1 MTMSQAKP
9 SRARAIAYWITTV
22 IVAQENLAGAI
33 WGVLHL
39 EYLTANLKHLG
50 YPDYFQYIVGF
61 WQLLAALALIAPR
74 TGLLK
79 EWAYA
84 GVFFNYSS
92 AVASHVIVGDGPGK
106 WIAPLIYAGFSVA
119 SWALR
124 PADRRVIPATEPRP
138 VAARTWLVP
147 AGVLVLLGVVSMLSL
162 PKGPNGW

>member
-1 MTMSQAKP
+1 MTIAKP
-9 SRARAIAYWITTV
+9 RRAHVIAYWVTTL
-22 IVAQENLAGAI
+22 IVVQENLAGAI
-33 WGVLHL
+33 WGALQL

-50 YPDYFQYIVGF
+50 YPDYFQYIVGL

-74 TGLLK
+74 TGRLK

-92 AVASHVIVGDGPGK
+92 AVASHVIVGDGPAK
-106 WIAPLIYAGFSVA
+106 WIAPLIYAALSVA

-124 PADRRVIPATEPRP
+124 PADRRVISATEPRHL
-138 VAARTWLVP
+138 AARAWLIP
-147 AGVLVLLGVVSMLSL
+147 AGVLVLLGVISMLSL